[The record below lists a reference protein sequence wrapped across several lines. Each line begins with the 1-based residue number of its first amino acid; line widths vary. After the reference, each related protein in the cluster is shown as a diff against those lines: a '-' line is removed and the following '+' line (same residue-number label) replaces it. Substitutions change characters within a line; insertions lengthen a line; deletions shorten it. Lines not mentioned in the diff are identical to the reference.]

1 MYKKRKILA
10 GVIVVLMLAVFAL
23 GFFLYLSRQNSAS
36 VPEETIV
43 RKVDEVLLRD
53 LTRNY
58 PPSPKEVVRY
68 YSKITTCFYEENLTE
83 DELKKLALKAREL
96 YDAEL
101 LASQTEEEYMED
113 LKKDILD
120 FNAIGIVVSG
130 YSLSASTD
138 VEFFTQDG
146 YSFARLYADYR
157 LRQGTEYLYSNE
169 VFLLRKD
176 EEGHWKIYG
185 WALAEKSDINEAED
199 VSGN

>member
-43 RKVDEVLLRD
+43 SKVDEVLLRD

-68 YSKITTCFYEENLTE
+68 YSEITTCFYEENLTE

-120 FNAIGIVVSG
+120 FNAMGIVVSG

>member
-43 RKVDEVLLRD
+43 SKVDEVLLRD

-68 YSKITTCFYEENLTE
+68 YSEITTCFYEENLTE

-120 FNAIGIVVSG
+120 FNAMGIVVSG

-185 WALAEKSDINEAED
+185 WALVEKSDINEAED

>member
-68 YSKITTCFYEENLTE
+68 YSEITTCFYEENLTE

-120 FNAIGIVVSG
+120 FNAMGIVVSG

-185 WALAEKSDINEAED
+185 WALAEKSDINEAEA

>member
-43 RKVDEVLLRD
+43 SKVDEVLLRD

-68 YSKITTCFYEENLTE
+68 YSEITTCFYEENLTE

>member
-43 RKVDEVLLRD
+43 SKLDEVLLRD

-68 YSKITTCFYEENLTE
+68 YSEITTCFYEENLTE